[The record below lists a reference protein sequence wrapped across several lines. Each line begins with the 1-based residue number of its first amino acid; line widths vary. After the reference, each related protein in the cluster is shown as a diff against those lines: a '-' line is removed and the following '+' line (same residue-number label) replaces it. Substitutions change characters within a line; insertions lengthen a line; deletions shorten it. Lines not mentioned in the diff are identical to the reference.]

1 MLLHVVG
8 GLLMLSVRT
17 TTFTLRPSKLPK
29 TACRAAA
36 TGDTPQ
42 RKVALLVE
50 PTPFTHVSGY
60 ANRFKEQLK
69 YLKEF
74 GDEVAVA
81 TPDDKPPLPDS
92 VGPVRPPSTG
102 TISSHHSAG

>member
-17 TTFTLRPSKLPK
+17 STFTLRPSKLPT

-36 TGDTPQ
+36 TGDTTPQ

-60 ANRFKEQLK
+60 ANRFQEMPVSYTHL
-69 YLKEF
+69 
-74 GDEVAVA
+74 
-81 TPDDKPPLPDS
+81 TLPTIYS
-92 VGPVRPPSTG
+92 V
-102 TISSHHSAG
+102 